1 MGNKKEEKKMQ
12 LEIASFWKMH
22 QSGSETRKEFF
33 KFMEERNVSR
43 PTVYRNMQA
52 IHSIGKIPLYGWH
65 RCVSEFLKS
74 RED

>member
-1 MGNKKEEKKMQ
+1 
-12 LEIASFWKMH
+12 
-22 QSGSETRKEFF
+22 
-33 KFMEERNVSR
+33 MEERNVSR

-52 IHSIGKIPLYGWH
+52 IHSIGKISLYGWH